1 MGNYTGNLTENQV
14 AILAAIETGI
24 PLMAWGGV
32 GLGKTDTAKTM
43 AQQLGFT
50 VILDHPSHHP
60 DASAFGGYHFIDHKE
75 RGERTLPLT
84 RRSVPEW
91 LERALDASEK
101 NEKIVIILDEY
112 NLAAEDVLKET
123 LGFLRGKR
131 LGPIQLPIDTPV
143 ILLNNPPNM
152 ALYPTP
158 IEVPVQ
164 TRVMMHQWKLEEKA
178 VIDYFKSGGQV
189 SFDVPKI
196 DENWKKRISDSMYVV
211 GMFLESRPD
220 LISNVPEDPSMRS
233 EMDSYSVPRTWEYMA
248 TLRTWAQARGLSDK
262 EFKNLAKG
270 LVGKGAGNEFVEFAA
285 KNDIGNPEVALSN
298 PLDFTIPDRG
308 DRVIALVNG
317 IAEVFGQN
325 PTEERWK
332 NAWTAIGRIFSSEY
346 QEAAMSAARKMREKN
361 VGGWPEPAKLRSLL
375 GEEGEAAKNNNLGS
389 ILTNIKKR

>member
-1 MGNYTGNLTENQV
+1 MGNYTGNLTENQT

-24 PLMAWGGV
+24 PLMAWGRV
-32 GLGKTDTAKTM
+32 GSAKTETAKAM
-43 AQQLGFT
+43 AKQLGYT
-50 VILDHPSHHP
+50 VIIDHPSHHP
-60 DASAFGGYHFIDHKE
+60 ESSAFGGYRFIDHKE
-75 RGERTLPLT
+75 RGDRKLPLT

-91 LERALDASEK
+91 LERALDALEN

-112 NLAAEDVLKET
+112 NLATEDVLKET
-123 LGFLRGKR
+123 LDFLLEKR
-131 LGPIQLPIDTPV
+131 LGSIQLPSDTPI
-143 ILLNNPPNM
+143 ILLNNPPNL

-158 IEVPVQ
+158 IEPPLQ
-164 TRVMMHQWKLEEKA
+164 TRVLMYQWQQENHA
-178 VIDYFKSGGQV
+178 IINWFKSAGQV
-189 SFDVPKI
+189 SFEVPKI
-196 DENWKKRISDSMYVV
+196 DENWMNRNSDSMYVV

-220 LISNVPEDPSMRS
+220 LIYVVPEDPSMRS
-233 EMDSYSVPRTWEYMA
+233 EMDSYPVPRTWAYVA

-262 EFKNLAKG
+262 EFKNLVKG
-270 LVGKGAGNEFVEFAA
+270 LVGKGAANEFVEFAA

-317 IAEVFGQN
+317 IAEAFGQN

-361 VGGWPEPAKLRSLL
+361 IGGWPEPAKLRSLL
-375 GEEGEAAKNNNLGS
+375 GEEGEATKNNNLGS